1 MYLAIDIGGTKTL
14 LASFEETG
22 EDPVHKVL
30 FPTAPVYKD
39 FLKDCQNG
47 IGQLGVDHF
56 SAVGIGSPGNSARA
70 TPETVSFGPNIPWK
84 NVSLTSD
91 FEALLNC
98 PVFIENDAKVG
109 ALSEY
114 RYIKDDFNKLLY
126 IPLGTGIGICI
137 ISNGVIDTSYGDKGG
152 NAITVTCEGK
162 EENWERLISGSA
174 IKRRFG
180 KKASDITDDGT
191 WKIIAHDLALGI
203 SQLIVQRKPDIV
215 IIGGGAGKRFD
226 RYGDFLKQELA
237 QMVESPLPVVQAAK
251 HAEEAVIYGC
261 IDLIKQNNG

>member
-22 EDPVHKVL
+22 EDPVRKVL
-30 FPTAPVYKD
+30 FPTAPVYED
-39 FLKDCQNG
+39 FLNDCQNG

-70 TPETVSFGPNIPWK
+70 TLETVSFGPNITWERHLLK
-84 NVSLTSD
+84 DD
-91 FEALLNC
+91 FADLLHC
-98 PVFIENDAKVG
+98 PVYIENDAKVG

-114 RYIKDDFNKLLY
+114 NYVKHDFKHMLY
-126 IPLGTGIGICI
+126 VPLGTGIGVCL
-137 ISNGVIDTSYGDKGG
+137 ISDGVIDTSYGDGGG
-152 NAITVTCEGK
+152 NVIFVEH
-162 EENWERLISGSA
+162 EEKTPTWESIISGSA

-180 KKASDITDDGT
+180 KRASDITDGAT
-191 WKIIAHDLALGI
+191 WEIIAHDLALGL
-203 SQLIVQRKPDIV
+203 SQLITERKPDIV
-215 IIGGGAGKRFD
+215 VIGGGAGKPFE
-226 RYGDFLKQELA
+226 RYGELLAQELS
-237 QMVESPLPVVQAAK
+237 QMLKIPIPPILPAK